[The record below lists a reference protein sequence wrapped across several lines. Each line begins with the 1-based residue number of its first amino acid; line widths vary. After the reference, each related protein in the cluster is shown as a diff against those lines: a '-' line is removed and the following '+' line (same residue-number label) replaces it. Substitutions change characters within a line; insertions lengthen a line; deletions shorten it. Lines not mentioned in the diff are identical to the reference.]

1 MENLNT
7 NSNGPHFGAIDMT
20 IHYTLGAGIAEF
32 LGDKV
37 EQAVAAGF
45 QQCKSGNLFVFE
57 GKVLQA
63 NLITHGI
70 SCVSLHLSRD
80 RDCTQPYSVDWDW
93 F

>member
-7 NSNGPHFGAIDMT
+7 NNNGPHFGTIDMT

-37 EQAVAAGF
+37 EQAVAEGF
-45 QQCKSGNLFVFE
+45 QRCKGGNIFVFE
-57 GKVLQA
+57 EKVIRADLMWHGK
-63 NLITHGI
+63 
-70 SCVSLHLSRD
+70 SSVSLHLSRD
-80 RDCTQPYSVDWDW
+80 PDCNDAISRDWDW